1 MTPHSA
7 LETPHSR
14 IVIGGT
20 IAIDHVKTPEAE
32 AQNLLGGSAAYAALA
47 ASFFSQPVDL
57 IGIIGCD
64 FPQEHLDMLE
74 GRGVTL
80 HGVER
85 SENESFTWSGE
96 YHANMNER
104 TTHRVGLNVLESW
117 QVKVPAAA
125 AASPIVVLAN
135 MSPDNQ
141 LEMLAQCGAM
151 KKCGEGSAECGT
163 PESST
168 PHSAL
173 ETPHSNAPRFV
184 VADTMDLW
192 ISIANDRLHEVLPH
206 LDLFVLNEGEAR
218 DLAGT
223 TNLVKAGRIL
233 LEKGPRNVVVKLGE
247 FGAML
252 FSKKCGARSAER
264 GIPES
269 PTPHSALE
277 TPHFSTAPHSALE
290 TPHFSTAPHSAL
302 ETPHFEVFRCSAY
315 PLETVA
321 DPTGAGD
328 TFLGGMAG
336 YLASLG
342 HPPYDSAALRQAIIH
357 GSILASFTCEAF
369 STRRMESLLPG
380 ELEARIQHFRT
391 ATHW

>member
-1 MTPHSA
+1 MSTPTSN
-7 LETPHSR
+7 PR

-47 ASFFSQPVDL
+47 SSFFSRPVNL

-64 FPQEHLDMLE
+64 FPNEHLEMLE
-74 GRGVTL
+74 TQGVSL
-80 HGVER
+80 GGVER

-96 YHANMNER
+96 YHTNMNDR

-117 QVKVPAAA
+117 QVKVPADS
-125 AASPIVVLAN
+125 ASSEIVVLAN

-141 LEMLAQCGAM
+141 MEMLTQCDALKGVN
-151 KKCGEGSAECGT
+151 GN
-163 PESST
+163 SS
-168 PHSAL
+168 
-173 ETPHSNAPRFV
+173 ERFII
-184 VADTMDLW
+184 ADTMDLW
-192 ISIANDRLHEVLPH
+192 IEIANDRLHDVLPH

-223 TNLVKAGRIL
+223 SNLVKAGRLL
-233 LEKGPRNVVVKLGE
+233 LEKGPAHVVVKLGE

-252 FSKKCGARSAER
+252 FSQG
-264 GIPES
+264 G
-269 PTPHSALE
+269 
-277 TPHFSTAPHSALE
+277 
-290 TPHFSTAPHSAL
+290 
-302 ETPHFEVFRCSAY
+302 EVFRCSAY
-315 PLETVA
+315 PLEQVA

-342 HPPYDSAALRQAIIH
+342 HPPYSNANLREAIIK

-369 STRRMESLLPG
+369 STRK
-380 ELEARIQHFRT
+380 LEGLTEVEIETRLQSFREVT
-391 ATHW
+391 SW